1 MDQIRNL
8 KQEELSESMALSEFA
23 FQFELSEEARKERIS
38 WINPDRVWG
47 YFVDGQLAAKLTVLE
62 FQTWLHGKSFA
73 MGGVAGVA
81 TWPEFR
87 RKGMVG
93 QLLRHALKAMK
104 DAGETVSFLYPFEFS
119 FYRKYGWETYVHLL
133 KYEIPTELLPRFDI
147 EEAAKMERI
156 SSKDWKLLSGIY
168 EDYAKRYN
176 GMLIRNEEWWTN
188 RYFKLKKGN
197 AVTYRN
203 AQRELTGYI
212 YYQVMDKIFTVHEL
226 VFLDEEARR
235 GLWKFIAD
243 HDSMIQKVILQA
255 PSDDK
260 LPFLLSNPRIKQEIV
275 PYFMARIVDVE
286 DFMGE
291 YPFTN
296 AGDGKPLFIKV
307 SDQHAEWNNGL
318 FEIHINDAGEAKV
331 LKHSDLKDSDQGTAQ
346 LTCDIQTLSACL
358 MGYQQATFLHQIG
371 RIQGDAADVLRLEK
385 LIPERSTYLADFF

>member
-1 MDQIRNL
+1 MEQIRNL

-23 FQFELSEEARKERIS
+23 FQFEQTEEVRKERIRGM
-38 WINPDRVWG
+38 NPDRVWG

-62 FQTWLHGKSFA
+62 FHTWLQGKPFA
-73 MGGVAGVA
+73 MGGIAGVA

-93 QLLRHALKAMK
+93 QLLRHALKFMK
-104 DAGETVSFLYPFEFS
+104 AAGETVSFLHPFEFS
-119 FYRKYGWETYVHLL
+119 FYRKYGWETYVHFL
-133 KYEIPTELLPRFDI
+133 KYEIPTEQLPRFYI
-147 EEAAKMERI
+147 EEGAQIQRI
-156 SSKDWKLLSGIY
+156 SSNDWKLLSSIY
-168 EDYAKRYN
+168 EEYAKRYN
-176 GMLIRNEEWWTN
+176 GMLIRDEEWWTN

-203 AQRELTGYI
+203 PQGELKGYM
-212 YYQVMDKIFTVHEL
+212 YYQVMDKTCTIHEL

-286 DFMGE
+286 NFIKQ
-291 YPFTN
+291 YPFTK
-296 AGDGKPLFIKV
+296 AGDGKPLFIQV
-307 SDQHAEWNNGL
+307 FDQHAEWNNGL
-318 FEIHINDAGEAKV
+318 FEIHVNDAGEAMII
-331 LKHSDLKDSDQGTAQ
+331 KHSDVKDTDKGAVP
-346 LTCDIQTLSACL
+346 LICDIQTLTACL
-358 MGYQQATFLHQIG
+358 MGYQLATFLHQIG
-371 RIQGDAADVLRLEK
+371 RIQGDAVDVVRLEK
-385 LIPERSTYLADFF
+385 LILERSTYLADFF